1 MLGEA
6 SRLEREGRI
15 PEAIAAYQRLLEH
28 YPGLPDSWYNLGVL
42 QRNSGQYATALAS
55 YKEALDRNVAQPEQ
69 VHVNRAVIYSDYL
82 HQYPAAERELEQA
95 LARNPGY
102 LPGLFNLANL
112 HEDLGR
118 RDRAAETYEKI
129 LALAPNSAQALA
141 RYAGLKK
148 FSSADDAFIGRMRRV
163 FEKGAITAANRA
175 ALGFAL
181 GSALDACGAY
191 DDAFEAYRSANRYSR
206 ESAGANFRDYDLGV
220 EERFMDRVIR
230 TFPSVN
236 ARPPHEPARPA
247 SPAATPRPI
256 FICGMFRSGSTLL
269 EQLLAGHPQVT
280 AGGELN
286 LLPNAIGALAE
297 SFPESVAALSPQ
309 ALQELTANYM
319 RTLREIF
326 PQARDVT
333 DKRPGNFIYIG
344 LIKQLFP
351 DAKIL
356 HTTRDAL
363 DNCLSI
369 YFLHLD
375 QNLSYALDLM
385 DIGHHYLQY
394 RRLMAHWKS
403 LYGEDILDVP
413 YDALV
418 KEPRP
423 AMQRLLDFL
432 GLDWN
437 EQCLSVPASGRAIK
451 TASVWQTR
459 EPIYQRSSGRAL
471 NYTRKIQP
479 LRDYLGDYLGT

>member
-1 MLGEA
+1 
-6 SRLEREGRI
+6 
-15 PEAIAAYQRLLEH
+15 
-28 YPGLPDSWYNLGVL
+28 
-42 QRNSGQYATALAS
+42 
-55 YKEALDRNVAQPEQ
+55 
-69 VHVNRAVIYSDYL
+69 
-82 HQYPAAERELEQA
+82 
-95 LARNPGY
+95 
-102 LPGLFNLANL
+102 
-112 HEDLGR
+112 
-118 RDRAAETYEKI
+118 
-129 LALAPNSAQALA
+129 
-141 RYAGLKK
+141 
-148 FSSADDAFIGRMRRV
+148 
-163 FEKGAITAANRA
+163 
-175 ALGFAL
+175 
-181 GSALDACGAY
+181 
-191 DDAFEAYRSANRYSR
+191 
-206 ESAGANFRDYDLGV
+206 
-220 EERFMDRVIR
+220 
-230 TFPSVN
+230 
-236 ARPPHEPARPA
+236 
-247 SPAATPRPI
+247 
-256 FICGMFRSGSTLL
+256 
-269 EQLLAGHPQVT
+269 
-280 AGGELN
+280 
-286 LLPNAIGALAE
+286 
-297 SFPESVAALSPQ
+297 
-309 ALQELTANYM
+309 M

-479 LRDYLGDYLGT
+479 LRDYLGT